1 MKLSSTRLFTIRT
14 ALLVLVFAL
23 PLSAFL
29 LAVLVPRLNQRGRI
43 AEVAERGRAV
53 MPFDLD
59 KTTHVFEPAGHGG
72 RQMVL
77 AKDATDSEQIALIR
91 THLLSEAEKFRR
103 GDFSD
108 PAAIHGPQM
117 PGLAELEAGA
127 ARIDVQYTETL
138 AGAQIVYTTDEP
150 ALVDAL
156 HRWFAAQIADH
167 GDHAMPGMQH

>member
-1 MKLSSTRLFTIRT
+1 MKLSSTRLFKVRT
-14 ALLVLVFAL
+14 ALLALVFAL

-29 LAVLVPRLNQRGRI
+29 LALLVTQWNQRSRI
-43 AEVAERGRAV
+43 AEVADRGRAV

-59 KTTHVFEPAGHGG
+59 KTTHVFEPAGDGG
-72 RQMVL
+72 RQTVM

-91 THLLSEAEKFRR
+91 THLLSETDKFRR

-127 ARIDVQYTETL
+127 ARIDVQYTETPV
-138 AGAQIVYTTDEP
+138 GAQIVYTTEEP

-156 HRWFAAQIADH
+156 HRWFAAQLTDH